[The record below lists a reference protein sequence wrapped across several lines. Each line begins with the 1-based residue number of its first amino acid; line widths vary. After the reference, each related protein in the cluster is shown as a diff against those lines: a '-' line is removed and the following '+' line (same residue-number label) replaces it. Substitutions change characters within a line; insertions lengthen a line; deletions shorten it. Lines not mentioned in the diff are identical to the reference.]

1 MAEPD
6 PEPDAWCDDVVDTE
20 GDGGTLSVLEVWER
34 CMRGGIDVEVVMG
47 EERLVLNGGRMVLIV
62 CISDER
68 QCAYSDTYVSLQSLR
83 KIVGSSGIHAYE
95 QIDLQIRWP

>member
-20 GDGGTLSVLEVWER
+20 GDGGTLSVLKVWER

-47 EERLVLNGGRMVLIV
+47 EERLVEKGGRAGGLWGISIV
-62 CISDER
+62 
-68 QCAYSDTYVSLQSLR
+68 YV
-83 KIVGSSGIHAYE
+83 IIE
-95 QIDLQIRWP
+95 ET